1 MTIELNLND
10 ESVHQY
16 TQREIEL
23 AYREILESVVK
34 KFGENSLHVQ
44 LIENNISVNK

>member
-1 MTIELNLND
+1 MTIELNLKD
-10 ESVHQY
+10 ESLDQY

-23 AYREILESVVK
+23 AYREILKSAVEQ
-34 KFGENSLHVQ
+34 FGEKSLHVQ